1 MGDSQIVL
9 AGGSDSMSQAP
20 YAVRN
25 IRFGTKL
32 GVDIK
37 LEDMMW
43 AALTDFHCK
52 TPMGITA
59 ENLAEKYNISR
70 EDVDKFSLRSQMN
83 WKNAHENGVFKGIAD
98 LFIMI
103 LTFNLPITFLQ
114 VSWLQYHWRLK
125 RSLSLSILMNILA
138 SRPLWKDLIR

>member
-20 YAVRN
+20 YAVRG

-59 ENLAEKYNISR
+59 ENLAEKYKISR
-70 EDVDKFSLRSQMN
+70 EDVDKFALRSQMN
-83 WKNAHENGVFKGIAD
+83 WKAAQENGHFKGK
-98 LFIMI
+98 F
-103 LTFNLPITFLQ
+103 FLK
-114 VSWLQYHWRLK
+114 VVASIYRLIQHDFWAE
-125 RSLSLSILMNILA
+125 L
-138 SRPLWKDLIR
+138 

>member
-20 YAVRN
+20 YAVRG

-52 TPMGITA
+52 TPVIIFPFVC
-59 ENLAEKYNISR
+59 LFLVS
-70 EDVDKFSLRSQMN
+70 FSLL
-83 WKNAHENGVFKGIAD
+83 K
-98 LFIMI
+98 LF
-103 LTFNLPITFLQ
+103 LDGN
-114 VSWLQYHWRLK
+114 YC
-125 RSLSLSILMNILA
+125 
-138 SRPLWKDLIR
+138 

>member
-1 MGDSQIVL
+1 MYALILYPKIEHWLESYNILQDILMGDSQIVL

-52 TPMGITA
+52 TP
-59 ENLAEKYNISR
+59 
-70 EDVDKFSLRSQMN
+70 
-83 WKNAHENGVFKGIAD
+83 
-98 LFIMI
+98 
-103 LTFNLPITFLQ
+103 
-114 VSWLQYHWRLK
+114 VS
-125 RSLSLSILMNILA
+125 
-138 SRPLWKDLIR
+138 

>member
-32 GVDIK
+32 GADMK

-43 AALTDFHCK
+43 AALTDMHCK
-52 TPMGITA
+52 TPMGLTA
-59 ENLAEKYNISR
+59 ENLAAKYNISR
-70 EDVDKFSLRSQMN
+70 EDVDKFAFRSLMN
-83 WKNAHENGVFKGIAD
+83 WKNAHDNGHFKGISNQN
-98 LFIMI
+98 F
-103 LTFNLPITFLQ
+103 TQNCT
-114 VSWLQYHWRLK
+114 
-125 RSLSLSILMNILA
+125 LMLYY
-138 SRPLWKDLIR
+138 R

>member
-1 MGDSQIVL
+1 MGDSRIAL

-20 YAVRN
+20 YAVRG

-59 ENLAEKYNISR
+59 ENLAEKYKISR
-70 EDVDKFSLRSQMN
+70 EDVDAFALRSQMT
-83 WKNAHENGVFKGIAD
+83 WKNAQENGHFKGNVFILDILELFLIA
-98 LFIMI
+98 ISI
-103 LTFNLPITFLQ
+103 NLK
-114 VSWLQYHWRLK
+114 VKS
-125 RSLSLSILMNILA
+125 
-138 SRPLWKDLIR
+138 PLLIC

>member
-1 MGDSQIVL
+1 MGDSRIAL

-20 YAVRN
+20 YAVRG

-59 ENLAEKYNISR
+59 ENLAEKYKISR
-70 EDVDKFSLRSQMN
+70 EDVDAFALRSQMT
-83 WKNAHENGVFKGIAD
+83 WKNAKENGHFKGNVFILDILELFLIA
-98 LFIMI
+98 ISI
-103 LTFNLPITFLQ
+103 NLK
-114 VSWLQYHWRLK
+114 VKS
-125 RSLSLSILMNILA
+125 
-138 SRPLWKDLIR
+138 PLLIC

>member
-1 MGDSQIVL
+1 MGDSRIAL

-20 YAVRN
+20 YAVRG

-59 ENLAEKYNISR
+59 ENLAEKYKISR
-70 EDVDKFSLRSQMN
+70 EDVDAFALRSQMT
-83 WKNAHENGVFKGIAD
+83 WKNAQENGHFKGKVFILDILELFLIA
-98 LFIMI
+98 ISI
-103 LTFNLPITFLQ
+103 NLK
-114 VSWLQYHWRLK
+114 VKS
-125 RSLSLSILMNILA
+125 
-138 SRPLWKDLIR
+138 PLLIC

>member
-9 AGGSDSMSQAP
+9 AGGADSMSQAP
-20 YAVRN
+20 YAVRD

-52 TPMGITA
+52 TPVSKHICGK
-59 ENLAEKYNISR
+59 KYN
-70 EDVDKFSLRSQMN
+70 
-83 WKNAHENGVFKGIAD
+83 
-98 LFIMI
+98 FI
-103 LTFNLPITFLQ
+103 P
-114 VSWLQYHWRLK
+114 
-125 RSLSLSILMNILA
+125 
-138 SRPLWKDLIR
+138 PLNMR

>member
-9 AGGSDSMSQAP
+9 AGGADSMSQAP

-59 ENLAEKYNISR
+59 ENLAEKYKISR
-70 EDVDKFSLRSQMN
+70 EDVDNFALKSQMN
-83 WKNAHENGVFKGIAD
+83 WKAAHENGVFKGTA
-98 LFIMI
+98 
-103 LTFNLPITFLQ
+103 
-114 VSWLQYHWRLK
+114 LK
-125 RSLSLSILMNILA
+125 KPGTLN
-138 SRPLWKDLIR
+138 

>member
-1 MGDSQIVL
+1 MGDSQIAL

-20 YAVRN
+20 YAVRG

-59 ENLAEKYNISR
+59 ENLAEKYKISR
-70 EDVDKFSLRSQMN
+70 EDVDNFALRSQMN
-83 WKNAHENGVFKGIAD
+83 WKTAHETGVFKGSLLDLATKYWIMLIA
-98 LFIMI
+98 FI
-103 LTFNLPITFLQ
+103 
-114 VSWLQYHWRLK
+114 
-125 RSLSLSILMNILA
+125 
-138 SRPLWKDLIR
+138 

>member
-1 MGDSQIVL
+1 MGDSQIAL

-20 YAVRN
+20 YAVRG

-59 ENLAEKYNISR
+59 ENLAEKYKISR
-70 EDVDKFSLRSQMN
+70 EDVDAFALRSQMT
-83 WKNAHENGVFKGIAD
+83 WKNAQENGHFKGK
-98 LFIMI
+98 LNNF
-103 LTFNLPITFLQ
+103 FKSNLLNTKFFL
-114 VSWLQYHWRLK
+114 
-125 RSLSLSILMNILA
+125 
-138 SRPLWKDLIR
+138 

>member
-20 YAVRN
+20 YAVRG

-52 TPMGITA
+52 TPVSLFFYLLKLFFFIVTIIFRWESLLRIWLRNITLHVKMLT
-59 ENLAEKYNISR
+59 NLLS
-70 EDVDKFSLRSQMN
+70 
-83 WKNAHENGVFKGIAD
+83 D
-98 LFIMI
+98 L
-103 LTFNLPITFLQ
+103 
-114 VSWLQYHWRLK
+114 S
-125 RSLSLSILMNILA
+125 
-138 SRPLWKDLIR
+138 

>member
-20 YAVRN
+20 YAVRG

-52 TPMGITA
+52 TPVSLFFFVSFKIICFHC
-59 ENLAEKYNISR
+59 YNY
-70 EDVDKFSLRSQMN
+70 F
-83 WKNAHENGVFKGIAD
+83 
-98 LFIMI
+98 
-103 LTFNLPITFLQ
+103 
-114 VSWLQYHWRLK
+114 
-125 RSLSLSILMNILA
+125 
-138 SRPLWKDLIR
+138 